1 MAALTGALYLGAAL
15 TMNTLAPVMTKITQ
29 NESGGYS
36 YNKWCVYFFAE
47 LIKLVVASV
56 WSLHLKKTG
65 ARTPLS
71 STCDTTSVRMQTH
84 SSPCVG
90 TDPSAAS
97 KMTLNGKESARYV
110 GPVRRCCSVP
120 NR

>member
-1 MAALTGALYLGAAL
+1 MAALSGAMYLGAAL

-47 LIKLVVASV
+47 LIKLVVASA
-56 WSLHLKKTG
+56 WTMHLKKTG
-65 ARTPLS
+65 ARAPLP
-71 STCDTTSVRMQTH
+71 STCDAMSVRMPTH
-84 SSPCVG
+84 SLSCVG

-97 KMTLNGKESARYV
+97 KMTLNGRESARYV
-110 GPVRRCCSVP
+110 GPVR
-120 NR
+120 

>member
-47 LIKLVVASV
+47 LIKLTVAGF
-56 WSLHLKKTG
+56 WSWHLKRTG
-65 ARTPLS
+65 A
-71 STCDTTSVRMQTH
+71 
-84 SSPCVG
+84 SPCLQHAV
-90 TDPSAAS
+90 PALP
-97 KMTLNGKESARYV
+97 TLTHLLTHVAVARSL
-110 GPVRRCCSVP
+110 RC
-120 NR
+120 